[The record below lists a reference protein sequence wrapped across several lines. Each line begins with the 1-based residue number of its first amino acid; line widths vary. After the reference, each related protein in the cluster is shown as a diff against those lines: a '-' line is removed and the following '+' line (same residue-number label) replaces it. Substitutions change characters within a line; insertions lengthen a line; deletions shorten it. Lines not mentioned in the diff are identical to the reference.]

1 MVHVKDLFSCL
12 MPLPKRMEM
21 YDDCYPKRAEGNQI
35 DRKTMNTDVIDL
47 SKPIH
52 NVESIAFHTDHDK
65 KGVHDLSVVVDAEER
80 SKNKRKL
87 LFHPFKVFPIYLARN
102 IDQSENNLKKETSIP
117 SISRIKSEETSN
129 FKREVSIPNISRTK
143 SGEIGILNGTDIFIP
158 NQNKTKLKEEV
169 VIPGAISPILVEE
182 NVFQVV
188 LKLFIDEQHEEVL
201 SASSDSSDGTM
212 SQLTCDDNFDPI
224 SSFRSLDIVEGY
236 ESASC

>member
-65 KGVHDLSVVVDAEER
+65 KGVHDLSAVVDAEER

-102 IDQSENNLKKETSIP
+102 IDRSENNLKKEASIP
-117 SISRIKSEETSN
+117 S
-129 FKREVSIPNISRTK
+129 ISRTK

-188 LKLFIDEQHEEVL
+188 LNLFIDEQHEEVL